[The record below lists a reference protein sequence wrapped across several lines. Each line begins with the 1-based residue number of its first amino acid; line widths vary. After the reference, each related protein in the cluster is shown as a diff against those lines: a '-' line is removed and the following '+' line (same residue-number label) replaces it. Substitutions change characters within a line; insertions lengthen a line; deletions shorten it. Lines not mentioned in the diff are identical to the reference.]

1 MLALLTATSAIA
13 EKVRLAVTSS
23 FHNSGLSDHIIPHI
37 ETDLE
42 IDIQL
47 IVVGTG
53 QALKLGENGDVD
65 AILVHSKPDEEE
77 FVKKGFANHRREIMF
92 NEYVIVGPS
101 SDPAQISS
109 AKNLLRPRSGDT
121 TEEQV
126 KRLQEGLIQ
135 MCDANIAVRHQ
146 LGAITAIVVSGQLL
160 NERTNTQLNK
170 IVRKL

>member
-1 MLALLTATSAIA
+1 M
-13 EKVRLAVTSS
+13 
-23 FHNSGLSDHIIPHI
+23 
-37 ETDLE
+37 
-42 IDIQL
+42 
-47 IVVGTG
+47 
-53 QALKLGENGDVD
+53 
-65 AILVHSKPDEEE
+65 
-77 FVKKGFANHRREIMF
+77 
-92 NEYVIVGPS
+92 
-101 SDPAQISS
+101 
-109 AKNLLRPRSGDT
+109 RPRSGDT